1 MKISKKDIDFD
12 LIWMSLSLHK
22 VKIIIFS
29 LVSIS
34 LIVFLINFLDKEY
47 KQNVFKFDYTT
58 LDENI
63 TYRKLANFWVEIQ
76 SGKKLQAIAL
86 NTGQKDPNNF
96 FTINN
101 SKTLKA
107 LIKEYTVNYVSDTF
121 KKNVD
126 NLDYKFVLAN
136 DRDFSKTLKIKT
148 NNMDFTNY
156 KNLIISDYNK
166 GLNQYIDKRFDFIF
180 NIMNY
185 EFASKVE
192 ELKKANI
199 YLKEKTDL
207 LRNFILEQQEL
218 QNYDFRENFF
228 QKYPKALDFQDI
240 IVSYF
245 DKIKKLNEEKLILES
260 GINDFE
266 INTEK
271 YEKIK
276 KIGKDLENINLIIN
290 LTDLEKIKPQK
301 DEKIKRINKKI
312 ISYEAEIGNIL
323 NESGEYKFNETRILN
338 EPMMVQDKNLS
349 LNLLLKKYNNNID
362 LISFIKNKVLQR
374 QIGEEYDLLLTDI
387 KENNLIQVHYSYD
400 EITTINPFF
409 KTLYAYV
416 IYFFS
421 LLFLYTI
428 IYAYIGFY
436 KSS

>member
-266 INTEK
+266 INTENRFK
-271 YEKIK
+271 
-276 KIGKDLENINLIIN
+276 GKWHS
-290 LTDLEKIKPQK
+290 P
-301 DEKIKRINKKI
+301 
-312 ISYEAEIGNIL
+312 
-323 NESGEYKFNETRILN
+323 
-338 EPMMVQDKNLS
+338 
-349 LNLLLKKYNNNID
+349 
-362 LISFIKNKVLQR
+362 
-374 QIGEEYDLLLTDI
+374 
-387 KENNLIQVHYSYD
+387 
-400 EITTINPFF
+400 
-409 KTLYAYV
+409 
-416 IYFFS
+416 
-421 LLFLYTI
+421 
-428 IYAYIGFY
+428 
-436 KSS
+436 